1 MFTITGSRISVLGMG
16 KIGIIPT
23 YYSPYADS
31 GVIAT
36 KDLQKKGMM
45 TIFPPE
51 ENSGVWI
58 VDPIS
63 GAVVIKGN
71 KNYNIQPSAISKTVF
86 SGK

>member
-45 TIFPPE
+45 TIFPPG